1 MKGTIRG
8 TNLYDVYTGEN
19 QKEIRFDNGDVYRIK
34 GTNLYDVYT
43 GRNQLKIE
51 KVKDGN
57 ANKDID
63 LSRESIL
70 GALLGIIAGGAL
82 FVGFCALMF
91 WILICIS

>member
-43 GRNQLKIE
+43 GRNQLEIE
-51 KVKDGN
+51 KVDT
-57 ANKDID
+57 NK
-63 LSRESIL
+63 SPESIL
-70 GALLGIIAGGAL
+70 SDMLSELIGGIGAIAVFAGVFALLA
-82 FVGFCALMF
+82 
-91 WILICIS
+91 WIF